1 MDDLKVRQRQE
12 ATSEPIVGFGGDN
25 PYYNVDLDTMH
36 MDLYKGLY
44 TTPDAF
50 LEDISFIE
58 NNAEIEGD
66 PDSIVKAGQMTNHS
80 KVMLDQ
86 TFDDAFRTD
95 CARMAERAAERE
107 KNRPTES
114 KKGKEKEIARATA
127 AVNALDRTRHPHEG
141 IATEGERILKR
152 VRIEGED
159 ADTDAEGEHDE
170 GNPAKRARGED
181 DGGIGFGGGLANLL
195 APPPPTNLLPHEIYQ
210 RSLGINGSSGS
221 NGGTSSFSHLLDPSP
236 PGTAAGSNGPYTAG
250 GASGIFSFA
259 DDPTPVM
266 SPSSAFYTGP
276 TSIVNPPIFPSVVP
290 SLSTPLLAGPNPTAA
305 IQPAYRPASTLV
317 GVEVPAQPF
326 ASAPETAPVDSIMAA
341 STDAIPAPTPPVV
354 EPVVAP
360 VAEPTP
366 PPVDPPTP
374 EPLPDFVLTP
384 HSLDAF
390 KTFLSDGTAP
400 LNVDQLE
407 QLRAAC
413 YDAIWRGRKEWDRDA
428 LVEELIVLSREFV
441 EEVEEC
447 NAGEM

>member
-1 MDDLKVRQRQE
+1 
-12 ATSEPIVGFGGDN
+12 
-25 PYYNVDLDTMH
+25 MH

-114 KKGKEKEIARATA
+114 KKGKEKEIARAA
-127 AVNALDRTRHPHEG
+127 AAIEALDRTRHAPEG
-141 IATEGERILKR
+141 GVVGEGEGERSLKR
-152 VRIEGED
+152 VRIEGEEED
-159 ADTDAEGEHDE
+159 GEGEI
-170 GNPAKRARGED
+170 D
-181 DGGIGFGGGLANLL
+181 DGSPMKRPRGDEDVATGFEVLGPASTSNHFPSDAAFHHSIGV
-195 APPPPTNLLPHEIYQ
+195 
-210 RSLGINGSSGS
+210 NGSSGS
-221 NGGTSSFSHLLDPSP
+221 NGGPSSMSHLLDPSP
-236 PGTAAGSNGPYTAG
+236 PGTASGSNGPFSTTA
-250 GASGIFSFA
+250 ASGVFSFA
-259 DDPTPVM
+259 PGPTPILPHHAAY
-266 SPSSAFYTGP
+266 PSVPSAIPNPFPPSAFSSFAAP
-276 TSIVNPPIFPSVVP
+276 PLAPINSTSSNQTAYQ
-290 SLSTPLLAGPNPTAA
+290 STSTFIGVEIPVRAA
-305 IQPAYRPASTLV
+305 VPASDVL
-317 GVEVPAQPF
+317 
-326 ASAPETAPVDSIMAA
+326 DSIMASITPTA
-341 STDAIPAPTPPVV
+341 TPQAPILPAIDPVATF
-354 EPVVAP
+354 VVAGP
-360 VAEPTP
+360 SP

-374 EPLPDFVLTP
+374 EPLPDFVLSP
-384 HSLDAF
+384 HSLASL
-390 KTFLSDGTAP
+390 KTFLCEGTAP

-428 LVEELIVLSREFV
+428 LVEELTVLSREFV